1 MKKVGLALGSGAVR
15 GLIHVGVLKTL
26 IKHKIPIDFIA
37 GSSIGSWV
45 GAHYSIYK
53 DIDKLE
59 ELTVGKKWE
68 KLKTFLELSWSGGLV
83 GGKKLEKLLNEWLGG
98 ANFKNCQIPL
108 KIVATDLVKGETVTF
123 QEGSLTRAVQASMA
137 VPGVFKPIRFK
148 NRILVDAGIS
158 NPVPDDLVKEMGA
171 DIVIAVNLD
180 NFQDIQKKKY
190 TRFSDVGLRTAEIM
204 RHYLAVHCMQDVDF
218 IVQPNLSKY
227 ASWSDYFTK
236 KDMGREIVEIGERET
251 EKIIPAIKKALQ

>member
-15 GLIHVGVLKTL
+15 GLIHVGVIKTL
-26 IKHKIPIDFIA
+26 IKHNIPIDFIA

-45 GAHYSIYK
+45 GAHYSLYQ

-68 KLKTFLELSWSGGLV
+68 KLKAFLELSWSGGLV
-83 GGKKLEKLLNEWLGG
+83 GGKKLEKLLKEWLG
-98 ANFKNCQIPL
+98 NSDFKQCKIPL
-108 KIVATDLVKGETVTF
+108 KLVATDLVKGESVIFET
-123 QEGSLTRAVQASMA
+123 GPLTRAVQASMA
-137 VPGVFKPIRFK
+137 VPGVFKPIKFK
-148 NRILVDAGIS
+148 NRILVDAGLS

-171 DIVIAVNLD
+171 DIIIAVNLD
-180 NFQDIQKKKY
+180 NFQQASKKKY

-204 RHYLAVHCMQDVDF
+204 RHYLAVHCMKDADF
-218 IVQPNLSKY
+218 IIQPNLSKY

-236 KDMGREIVEIGERET
+236 KNMGREIVKIGERET
-251 EKIIPAIKKALQ
+251 EKIIPALKKALQ